1 MDPALVAR
9 LQAFKETLCPI
20 AKAYDASG
28 GLRIIR
34 KQEIAASLPPDAY
47 QFFALRS
54 SVRQFAEGKI
64 PEEIIREAVRIAQR
78 APSACNRQSCRL
90 HYSTDPDVIAKTV
103 LFQDGAGGFGERAAA
118 VFIVTSELGAFNHA
132 GERNQGYVDGGIFSM
147 TFALGLHALGY
158 GTCFL
163 NWCATAREDQEFR
176 RAFKI
181 PPSELI
187 VALLVGGCLRDE
199 FAVARSPRLPVDE
212 VMCRL

>member
-1 MDPALVAR
+1 V
-9 LQAFKETLCPI
+9 
-20 AKAYDASG
+20 
-28 GLRIIR
+28 RIIR
-34 KQEIAASLPPDAY
+34 KQEIAASLPPDVY

-54 SVRQFAEGKI
+54 SVRQFADGEI

-90 HYSTDPDVIAKTV
+90 HYSTDQAVVAKV
-103 LFQDGAGGFGERAAA
+103 VALQDGAGGFGEHAAA
-118 VFIVTSELGAFNHA
+118 VFIVTSELGSFNHA
-132 GERNQGYVDGGIFSM
+132 GERNQGFVDGGIFSM
-147 TFALGLHALGY
+147 TFALGIHALGY

-181 PPSELI
+181 PESELI
-187 VALLVGGCLRDE
+187 VAFLVGGCLRDE
-199 FAVARSPRLPVDE
+199 FAVAKSPRLPVDE